1 MNQHD
6 VAVYAQ
12 WAIYDAPEYDIHSM
26 SFNKV
31 TGVCMVK
38 ASMADDLE
46 NGIMGCGSDMDE
58 AKDDWN
64 RKHARTDG

>member
-1 MNQHD
+1 MTQHD
-6 VAVYAQ
+6 VAVFAQ
-12 WAIYDAPEYDIHSM
+12 WVIYDAADYDIHSM

-46 NGIMGCGSDMDE
+46 NGIMGCGSNMEE
-58 AKDDWN
+58 AKHDWT
-64 RKHARTDG
+64 RKRTR